1 MASVSKRDYYETL
14 GVDRTASDDELK
26 KAYRKMARQHH
37 PDLQT
42 GEAQKKASEEKF
54 KEVNEAYET
63 LSDQDKRKRYD
74 MFGHAGTQQGGG
86 PDGFGFGGSG
96 FGDAF
101 NDIFEDFFGGQRGG
115 NRAERGND
123 LQYNLDLTFE
133 EAVYGKEAKLKIPR
147 WEVCGDCKGSGAK
160 SAASVK
166 TCPSCKGAGQMRFQQ
181 GFFSITRPCGQC
193 EGTGRIVTEPCPAC
207 QGRQRTYRERTIA
220 VHIPAGI
227 ESGMRLR
234 LSNEGEHGLNGG
246 PPGDLYVAITVK
258 PHPIFQRQ
266 GHDIL
271 CDVPIQFVTAVLG
284 GKIEVPTLK
293 GNTVIKIPAGTQQDK
308 ILRIKGLGIP
318 SLKNHEYRRP
328 IICHQDSDS
337 HQTDRSSERIA
348 QRICQRE
355 RHVDGRRQRRLLR
368 QDEDLLRIAPAV
380 IARTPALCPRSSSTL
395 TPSLPLRSA

>member
-1 MASVSKRDYYETL
+1 MSKRDYYETL
-14 GVDRTASDDELK
+14 GVERTASDDELK

-42 GEAQKKASEEKF
+42 GEAQKKASEERF

-63 LSDQDKRKRYD
+63 LSDQEKRKRYD

-96 FGDAF
+96 FGEAF

-115 NRAERGND
+115 GSRTERGND
-123 LQYNLDLTFE
+123 LQYNLELTFE
-133 EAVYGKEAKLKIPR
+133 EAVYGKDAKLKIPR
-147 WEVCGDCKGSGAK
+147 WEMCNDCKGSGAK
-160 SAASVK
+160 NASSVK

-193 EGTGRIVTEPCPAC
+193 EGAGRIVTEPCPAC

-234 LSNEGEHGLNGG
+234 LSNEGEHGVNGG

-258 PHPIFQRQ
+258 PHPVFQRQ
-266 GHDIL
+266 G
-271 CDVPIQFVTAVLG
+271 
-284 GKIEVPTLK
+284 
-293 GNTVIKIPAGTQQDK
+293 
-308 ILRIKGLGIP
+308 LR
-318 SLKNHEYRRP
+318 YR
-328 IICHQDSDS
+328 
-337 HQTDRSSERIA
+337 
-348 QRICQRE
+348 
-355 RHVDGRRQRRLLR
+355 L
-368 QDEDLLRIAPAV
+368 
-380 IARTPALCPRSSSTL
+380 
-395 TPSLPLRSA
+395 